1 MQARQST
8 YSKHAPTIGGLLFG
22 LYYTICL
29 YYFETFSAD
38 LFLKGAE
45 GNGVSELLLYLPVA
59 VILTAAAVVL
69 GRMLFGELKQG
80 VATRPAWMRWA
91 AIPFGFFVSTW
102 SALAI
107 YGAVMIGDGN
117 AIGEFL
123 MRLLIFMLIAGLLP
137 LQAALMI
144 IPQPRARKRVAL
156 GADANAHVIAEPDA
170 ETQKIASVDATSF
183 MLVIEASQ
191 GEPQF
196 KIAARELVA
205 VEAADNY
212 CKFHY
217 IKDGQRKTKVLRMTM
232 KEAEDALQGSANFY
246 RCHRSFLVNG
256 GMVEDV
262 LGNSQAYRLK
272 MRHLEEPVPVSRA
285 FDVEPLRPRR
295 D

>member
-1 MQARQST
+1 MQARKST

-38 LFLKGAE
+38 VFLRGGE
-45 GNGVSELLLYLPVA
+45 GGGGKELLLYLPVA
-59 VILTAAAVVL
+59 VILTVAAVVL
-69 GRMLFGELKQG
+69 GRILFGELKQG
-80 VATRPAWMRWA
+80 AAPRPGWMRWA
-91 AIPFGFFVSTW
+91 AIPLGFFVSTW

-107 YGAVMIGDGN
+107 YGAVMIHDTN
-117 AIGEFL
+117 ATSEFL
-123 MRLLIFMLIAGLLP
+123 LRLLIFMLIAGLLP

-144 IPQPRARKRVAL
+144 IPQPKARKRVAL
-156 GADANAHVIAEPDA
+156 EADEDAHVIAEADA
-170 ETQKIASVDATSF
+170 ETKKIAGADAATF

-196 KIAARELVA
+196 KIAASELVA

-212 CKFHY
+212 CKFHHV
-217 IKDGQRKTKVLRMTM
+217 KDGQRKTKVLRMTM
-232 KEAEDALQGSANFY
+232 KEAEEALQGAEHFY

-256 GMVEDV
+256 AMVEEV